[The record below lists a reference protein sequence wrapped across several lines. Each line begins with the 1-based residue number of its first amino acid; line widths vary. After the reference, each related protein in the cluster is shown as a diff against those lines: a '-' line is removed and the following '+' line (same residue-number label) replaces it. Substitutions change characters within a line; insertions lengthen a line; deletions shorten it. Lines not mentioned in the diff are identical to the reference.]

1 MLNDNKYHS
10 VVTKDK
16 KESYKYSQS
25 GEGRRVV
32 GKGKCGWRLEKEKQW
47 ATQTFISR
55 ALQAEGTA
63 MPKSPE
69 KSVKEH

>member
-16 KESYKYSQS
+16 KESYKYSQ
-25 GEGRRVV
+25 RVV